1 MPKVDSTL
9 TDNKNFLQP
18 TGFKVSIE
26 RSRYGNLEYFA
37 QSVIHPGASVPITEM
52 PVPRIRN
59 IPYAGDAIDYGQLD
73 IELILDEDLKSYTEM
88 QNWLERIVNQ
98 PNLTRREAENQ
109 GVDPTSADIT
119 VTILTSHNNAN
130 LRIKYNDCIP
140 ISLGQITL
148 ASTGGSLSYI
158 TFSASFRFRD
168 FEIS

>member
-1 MPKVDSTL
+1 MSTTL

-26 RSRYGNLEYFA
+26 RSKYGNLEYFA
-37 QSVIHPGASVPITEM
+37 QSVIHPGATVAITEM

-88 QNWLERIVNQ
+88 QNWLERIINE
-98 PNLTRREAENQ
+98 PNLTRREAESQ
-109 GVDPTSADIT
+109 GTDATTADIT

-140 ISLGQITL
+140 TSLGQITF
-148 ASTGGSLSYI
+148 ASTGSSVSYI
-158 TFSASFRFRD
+158 TFGASFRFRD